1 MLKNGA
7 CLLIIPKCSCC
18 RSLLLGFIHKKLQVL
33 EDKDGRNGQA
43 KDAQNELRVE
53 SSNVTFICDEFKKN
67 SAVILNLGKSEKDY
81 QKPVRV
87 SIYCRTNW
95 IFSDIFFFVVKLHYN
110 FLQ

>member
-1 MLKNGA
+1 MEPA
-7 CLLIIPKCSCC
+7 CQFCLSVKYPKCICC

-53 SSNVTFICDEFKKN
+53 SSNVTFICDEFKKH

-81 QKPVRV
+81 QKPVRIQIHCKTKQHFWRITV
-87 SIYCRTNW
+87 YREAT
-95 IFSDIFFFVVKLHYN
+95 LH
-110 FLQ
+110 

>member
-7 CLLIIPKCSCC
+7 CLLKIPKCSCC

-67 SAVILNLGKSEKDY
+67 TAVILNLGKSEKDY

-87 SIYCRTNW
+87 SIYCRTNRT
-95 IFSDIFFFVVKLHYN
+95 F
-110 FLQ
+110 